1 MLDFFPICS
10 KFGDKKDITCIL
22 HQKIMFFLHFQL
34 DKYHNLFKIH
44 ISMNK
49 DEKIVLYARF
59 FSNLQ

>member
-1 MLDFFPICS
+1 
-10 KFGDKKDITCIL
+10 
-22 HQKIMFFLHFQL
+22 MFFLHFQL

-59 FSNLQ
+59 FPICGKFSDKKDVTRILHQK